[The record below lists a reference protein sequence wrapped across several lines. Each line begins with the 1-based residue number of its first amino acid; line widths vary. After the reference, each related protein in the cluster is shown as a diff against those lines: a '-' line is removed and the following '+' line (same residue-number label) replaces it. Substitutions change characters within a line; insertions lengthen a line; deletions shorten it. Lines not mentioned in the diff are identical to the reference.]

1 RAGGRP
7 PRKHGHRTRACP
19 SRGCR
24 LSSGAAR
31 GLEELAYYRA
41 IPYLLV
47 VETVE
52 RAGSWWRRATY
63 PELPGCAAEAE
74 SAVEAIER
82 LEQER
87 EALLARCWE
96 RGEPIPVPRP
106 PLRTRVFG

>member
-1 RAGGRP
+1 M
-7 PRKHGHRTRACP
+7 
-19 SRGCR
+19 SD
-24 LSSGAAR
+24 
-31 GLEELAYYRA
+31 LAYYQT

-52 RAGSWWRRATY
+52 RAGSWWRRASY

-74 SAVEAIER
+74 SAVQAIER

-87 EALLARCWE
+87 VALLAQRLE

-106 PLRTRVFG
+106 PLRRREPA

>member
-1 RAGGRP
+1 M
-7 PRKHGHRTRACP
+7 RACP
-19 SRGCR
+19 SRGCP
-24 LSSGAAR
+24 LS
-31 GLEELAYYRA
+31 EDLAYYRA

-52 RAGSWWRRATY
+52 RAGAWWRRATY

-82 LEQER
+82 LDRAR
-87 EALLARCWE
+87 EAVLAERWK

-106 PLRTRVFG
+106 PLRSGAPA

>member
-1 RAGGRP
+1 
-7 PRKHGHRTRACP
+7 
-19 SRGCR
+19 
-24 LSSGAAR
+24 LSSAR
-31 GLEELAYYRA
+31 GLDQSACGLDQSACGLDQNDLAYYRA

-52 RAGSWWRRATY
+52 RAGAWWRRATY
-63 PELPGCAAEAE
+63 PELPGCVAEAE

-87 EALLARCWE
+87 DAMLAQRWQ

-106 PLRTRVFG
+106 PLRSRVLA

>member
-1 RAGGRP
+1 MEGSDPRP
-7 PRKHGHRTRACP
+7 AD
-19 SRGCR
+19 
-24 LSSGAAR
+24 
-31 GLEELAYYRA
+31 LAYYKK

-52 RAGSWWRRATY
+52 REGLWWRRATY

-87 EALLARCWE
+87 EALLARRVE
-96 RGEPIPVPRP
+96 RGEPIPVPRL
-106 PLRTRVFG
+106 PLRGRGPA

>member
-1 RAGGRP
+1 M
-7 PRKHGHRTRACP
+7 
-19 SRGCR
+19 
-24 LSSGAAR
+24 
-31 GLEELAYYRA
+31 EDLAYYRA

-82 LEQER
+82 LDQER
-87 EALLARCWE
+87 A
-96 RGEPIPVPRP
+96 
-106 PLRTRVFG
+106 

>member
-1 RAGGRP
+1 V
-7 PRKHGHRTRACP
+7 
-19 SRGCR
+19 
-24 LSSGAAR
+24 
-31 GLEELAYYRA
+31 EDLAYYRA

-82 LEQER
+82 LDQER
-87 EALLARCWE
+87 DALLARYWE

-106 PLRTRVFG
+106 PLRNRRRSEVDDVTFRPQA

>member
-1 RAGGRP
+1 MDTTGSPA
-7 PRKHGHRTRACP
+7 
-19 SRGCR
+19 
-24 LSSGAAR
+24 
-31 GLEELAYYRA
+31 EDLAYYRA

-52 RAGSWWRRATY
+52 RAGRWWRRATY

-74 SAVEAIER
+74 SAVDAIAR

-87 EALLARCWE
+87 DALLTERWR

-106 PLRTRVFG
+106 PLREGTPP